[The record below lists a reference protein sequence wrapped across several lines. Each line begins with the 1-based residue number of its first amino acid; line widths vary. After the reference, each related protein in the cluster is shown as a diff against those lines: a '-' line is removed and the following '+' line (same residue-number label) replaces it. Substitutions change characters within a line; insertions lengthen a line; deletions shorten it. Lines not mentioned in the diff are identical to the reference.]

1 MGKKAAGRSH
11 SRNADGPRPA
21 TWLVPLMI
29 VASPCF
35 PAHSQGGAPAADQP
49 PASPHLVN
57 VAEAD
62 GVIVDEPL
70 VAASAFDVAIARE
83 NARRI
88 HAIMHHPALQEN
100 AIIFF
105 PAGTYYFDGP
115 VDGESAT
122 IMTTGRFQTF
132 MGVDASATRLL
143 QKSTSVEATIRL
155 SHDTCAVRNLYVG
168 SADEDDAFH
177 EDWEAAPH
185 NAAIL
190 LDAPIPAEGPIAW
203 QLDPQILNVHV
214 NGHGNAITLERYSRP
229 FRNAIEIRGPW
240 LNVYAHTVWINDAYT
255 AIYVEQGPVMAGP
268 AKFID
273 VNFYRTY
280 ERSRS
285 KIWTTFFKSERHFME
300 QVEIIH
306 CTFIGAQFISM
317 DGRVP
322 EGSTVTGTPAYDMVI
337 DHNYINVVANE
348 NTEQRSDPDARW
360 SGVYLN
366 LPAKRTPD
374 GAVHYTRDIRFTN
387 NSCSGRSPANGA
399 FFYAEGM
406 CRGITFA
413 ENDVSCAIQA
423 RCVYIRP
430 DGSGVGA
437 DANVGI
443 HDVDISGNYFRNW
456 SNLVTIGAETRD
468 GDAPASRVKR
478 AAITRNR
485 NTFESALHHAGGT
498 AIAVRNAEQ
507 VVVDTN
513 LLAETGGAG
522 IEVSDTE
529 EVIVTGNTSRG
540 LGRDKSGTG
549 IYFSRVSSGIATA
562 NTLSNWACGIS
573 IANCRGIVLS
583 DNVCRDSGVGIACA
597 DSRNIIV
604 TRNIFD
610 GVSDGIQRSNL
621 AHATVKNNHVTLR
634 R

>member
-1 MGKKAAGRSH
+1 MDKVTVRHPLRRGR
-11 SRNADGPRPA
+11 RRPRPPA
-21 TWLVPLMI
+21 WPGHLAV
-29 VASPCF
+29 VASLCV
-35 PAHSQGGAPAADQP
+35 PACSQGEPNTTQQAPGI
-49 PASPHLVN
+49 PHLVN

-62 GVIVDEPL
+62 GVIVEDPL
-70 VAASAFDVAIARE
+70 VAASGFDATIARE
-83 NARRI
+83 NTRRI
-88 HAIMHHPALQEN
+88 HAIMHHPALREH
-100 AIIFF
+100 AVIFF

-115 VDGESAT
+115 VDGESAS

-132 MGVDASATRLL
+132 MGADPSATRLL
-143 QKSTSVEATIRL
+143 QKSTSVAATIRL

-168 SADEDDAFH
+168 SADEDGAFH

-190 LDAPIPAEGPIAW
+190 LDAPVPAEGPAAW
-203 QLDPQILNVHV
+203 QLDPQIVNVHV

-240 LNVYAHTVWINDAYT
+240 LNVYAHTMWINDAYT
-255 AIYVEQGPVMAGP
+255 AIYVEQGPIIAGP

-273 VNFYRTY
+273 INFYRTY

-322 EGSTVTGTPAYDMVI
+322 EGSPVTGTPAYDMVI

-348 NTEQRSDPDARW
+348 NTEQRADPDARW

-387 NSCSGRSPANGA
+387 NSCSARSPEKGA
-399 FFYAEGM
+399 FFYVEGM

-413 ENDVSCAIQA
+413 ENDVSCALQA
-423 RCVYIRP
+423 RCVYLRP

-443 HDVDISGNYFRNW
+443 HDIDISGNYFRNW
-456 SNLVTIGAETRD
+456 SNLVTIGAETVD
-468 GDAPASRVKR
+468 GDTPVSRVKR
-478 AAITRNR
+478 AVVARNR
-485 NTFESALHHAGGT
+485 NTFEAALHHAGGT
-498 AIAVRNAEQ
+498 AIIARNAEQ

-513 LLAETGGAG
+513 LLAETGGSG

-529 EVIVTGNTSRG
+529 EVIVMGNTSRG
-540 LGRDKSGTG
+540 LARDQSGTG
-549 IYFSRVSSGIATA
+549 ISFSRVSSGIATA
-562 NTLSNWACGIS
+562 NTISNWARGILV
-573 IANCRGIVLS
+573 ANCRGMVLS
-583 DNVCRDSGVGIACA
+583 DNVCRDSGVGLACSN
-597 DSRNIIV
+597 SRNIIV
-604 TRNIFD
+604 MRNIFD

-621 AHATVKNNHVTLR
+621 THATVRDNHVTLR
-634 R
+634 K